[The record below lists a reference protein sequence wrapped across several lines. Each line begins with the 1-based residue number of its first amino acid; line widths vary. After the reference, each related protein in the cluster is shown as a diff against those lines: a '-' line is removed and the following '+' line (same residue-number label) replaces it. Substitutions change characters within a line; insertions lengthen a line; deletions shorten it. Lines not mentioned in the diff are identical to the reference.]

1 MIKNIREYNESVKSH
16 DFDLKKLRAALP
28 DYFDDDGNFKFDRLQ
43 STLQDN
49 NVNLIKE
56 GYELKFLG
64 KSYAKYLTSTKTE
77 TVIVPD
83 LKHNAKPVNQD
94 SENLYIVG
102 DNLDALKHLLG
113 SYAGKVKCIYIDPP
127 YNTGTDGFAYNDDFG
142 FTPSQLVDKIGI
154 SEDEAQRVYDLQGKS
169 SHSAWLTFMY
179 PRLQLA
185 KDLLSDDG
193 AIIISIDENEFKNIN
208 ILADD
213 IFGEINYIGT
223 FVWSGGRKNDSKY
236 ISTSHEYALVYANNF
251 EYINSNNIHWKVKKK
266 GLNSIYKRSRE
277 ALKESNGDYL
287 EAGNIMR
294 SWYKSLPDSDP
305 AKRHS
310 HYNKLDQRGL
320 YFADNISWPGGGGPR
335 YEVIHPKTKKP
346 VKIPSRGWIF
356 SDPQRM
362 QEMIN
367 DDRVSFGKNE
377 DKVPTLKRYL
387 HETEYESPYSV
398 IYKDGRSASK
408 RLTTLMGNKVFNFPK
423 DEDIL
428 IDFLN
433 LVLQDNSGCILDFFS
448 GSGSTAHA
456 VMKANAQDSGKRKY
470 IMVQIPEEI
479 DSSKP
484 AYKAGY
490 HTIDEIGRER
500 IKRAA
505 VKIKSE
511 TSADIDYGFRLF
523 RLEEP
528 SGQVLDDLEAFN
540 PEQGEAV
547 FSGDYV
553 SKFNNLDQQGTPG
566 RDTILATWF
575 VQDGYGLTAD
585 TRQVEL
591 AGYSL
596 DVCGDS
602 AYIIEPGLTSKDVVL
617 LVSMIENGSLNI
629 SRIVVFGY
637 SIDFSVMHELKK
649 NLSALKPEKSVTL
662 IERF

>member
-1 MIKNIREYNESVKSH
+1 
-16 DFDLKKLRAALP
+16 
-28 DYFDDDGNFKFDRLQ
+28 
-43 STLQDN
+43 
-49 NVNLIKE
+49 
-56 GYELKFLG
+56 
-64 KSYAKYLTSTKTE
+64 
-77 TVIVPD
+77 
-83 LKHNAKPVNQD
+83 
-94 SENLYIVG
+94 
-102 DNLDALKHLLG
+102 
-113 SYAGKVKCIYIDPP
+113 
-127 YNTGTDGFAYNDDFG
+127 
-142 FTPSQLVDKIGI
+142 
-154 SEDEAQRVYDLQGKS
+154 
-169 SHSAWLTFMY
+169 
-179 PRLQLA
+179 
-185 KDLLSDDG
+185 
-193 AIIISIDENEFKNIN
+193 
-208 ILADD
+208 
-213 IFGEINYIGT
+213 
-223 FVWSGGRKNDSKY
+223 
-236 ISTSHEYALVYANNF
+236 
-251 EYINSNNIHWKVKKK
+251 
-266 GLNSIYKRSRE
+266 
-277 ALKESNGDYL
+277 
-287 EAGNIMR
+287 
-294 SWYKSLPDSDP
+294 
-305 AKRHS
+305 
-310 HYNKLDQRGL
+310 
-320 YFADNISWPGGGGPR
+320 
-335 YEVIHPKTKKP
+335 
-346 VKIPSRGWIF
+346 
-356 SDPQRM
+356 
-362 QEMIN
+362 
-367 DDRVSFGKNE
+367 
-377 DKVPTLKRYL
+377 
-387 HETEYESPYSV
+387 
-398 IYKDGRSASK
+398 
-408 RLTTLMGNKVFNFPK
+408 MGNKVFNFPK

-602 AYIIEPGLTSKDVVL
+602 AYIIEPGLTRKDVVL
-617 LVSMIENGSLNI
+617 LITMIENGSLNI
-629 SRIVVFGY
+629 SRVVVFGY
-637 SIDFSVMHELKK
+637 SIDFFVMHELKK
-649 NLSALKPEKSVTL
+649 NLSALKSGKSVTL